1 MDFWCPENFR
11 FSRIFK
17 LKPKNKDNTT
27 TRINNCEV
35 LVKLMEA
42 NLLKLK

>member
-1 MDFWCPENFR
+1 MK
-11 FSRIFK
+11 K

-42 NLLKLK
+42 NLLNKECLGA